1 VRVRLLLLAVLA
13 LIAAGSAGAATIK
26 PKLVRVVKRDGAIT
40 ATLTYKDWT
49 HVRGLT
55 HGIAYSH
62 VTLSLRRNGRL
73 VLKHRLCPLEGQACV
88 WAEGGWGPTR
98 GNKQLA
104 FSGAAGARTPAVLI
118 DLYTGGASCCE
129 NMFLA
134 LVGRHAR
141 WITHDWGTAGYG
153 GERLRGH
160 YRFVSR
166 DNRFWY
172 ALGECSVCS
181 YLPVQVWEI
190 RAGGLVDVTRSEPD
204 RVRKDARG
212 AWSAYLSGRHD
223 QFDRGF
229 GPLAGW
235 CADEY
240 LLSRGAQCDRALR
253 KALRSGYLDRREKPH
268 GRVFIRELNLY
279 LVHLGYKRG

>member
-1 VRVRLLLLAVLA
+1 LLLLAVVA
-13 LIAAGSAGAATIK
+13 LIAAGSASAANGK

-62 VTLSLRRNGRL
+62 VTLSLRRSGRL
-73 VLKHRLCPLEGQACV
+73 VLKHRLCPLEGQARV

-98 GNKQLA
+98 GNSQLA
-104 FSGAAGARTPAVLI
+104 FSAVAGPRSRVVVI

-129 NMFLA
+129 NMFVA
-134 LVGRHAR
+134 LVQRHAG
-141 WITHDWGTAGYG
+141 WITHDWGTAGYE
-153 GERLRGH
+153 GERLGGH
-160 YRFVSR
+160 YHFVSR

-172 ALGECSVCS
+172 AFGECSVCS
-181 YLPVQVWEI
+181 YLPLQVWEI
-190 RAGGLVDVTRSEPD
+190 RAGRLVDVTRSVPV

-212 AWSAYLSGRHD
+212 AWSAYLSVRHD
-223 QFDRGF
+223 PFDRGF
-229 GPLAGW
+229 GQLAGW

-240 LLSRGAQCDRALR
+240 LLRRGAQCERELLN
-253 KALRSGYLDRREKPH
+253 ALRSGYLDRREKPA
-268 GRVFIRELNLY
+268 RSSFVS
-279 LVHLGYKRG
+279 